1 MSDRERAMCRYYENV
16 PCLLGP
22 LAPYCHMMC
31 ELNEEAKQY
40 MREMNLLAKEEG
52 SCKNAEHEHV

>member
-1 MSDRERAMCRYYENV
+1 MCKYYENV
-16 PCLLGP
+16 PCLLGQ

-40 MREMNLLAKEEG
+40 MREKSISDREERA
-52 SCKNAEHEHV
+52 CKNAESVQL

>member
-1 MSDRERAMCRYYENV
+1 MSDGIRDMCKYYENV

-22 LAPYCHMMC
+22 LAPYCQMMC

-40 MREMNLLAKEEG
+40 MRQKNISDKEDR
-52 SCKNAEHEHV
+52 SCKNTE

>member
-1 MSDRERAMCRYYENV
+1 MSDEKRAMCKYYENV

-22 LAPYCHMMC
+22 LAPYCQMMC

-40 MREMNLLAKEEG
+40 MREKNILHKG
-52 SCKNAEHEHV
+52 DVSCKNAEYIQV